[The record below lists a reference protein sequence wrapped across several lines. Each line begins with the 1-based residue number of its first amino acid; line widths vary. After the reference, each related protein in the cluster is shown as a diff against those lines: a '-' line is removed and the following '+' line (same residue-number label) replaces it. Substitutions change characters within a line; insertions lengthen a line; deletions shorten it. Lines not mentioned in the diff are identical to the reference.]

1 MEQIFTPLPPVPDH
15 PRLEE
20 EILQWWEDEQVFQQL
35 REQNRGGPKFRFMDG
50 PITAN
55 APAGVHHG
63 LGRTLKDV
71 FQRYKALRGHDQ
83 RYQNG
88 FDCQG
93 LWIEVGVEH
102 DLGLNSKRDIE
113 AFGLEEFARRC
124 REVVVRSS
132 RELTKASKRL
142 GQWMDWG
149 NDYFTFSDTN
159 IAYVWRMLKVVHERG
174 YLYMG
179 HRSTE
184 WCPRCGT
191 SLSQHELT
199 QSGVYQDRA
208 DPSLFV
214 RFPLIDREVY
224 PEAEFPVGQWDYQ
237 LFYEQDF
244 DKARS
249 DFEANVANTV
259 KALFRKGNPAG
270 RHKPSRSAFVRSQGG
285 WFGAAA
291 QAPDRPLDT
300 DVMTESEFR
309 AYVAALERTG
319 FFGPNAWYMNHARNV
334 AFAAQS
340 ANNGRI
346 DLPVLFLH
354 GLYDYTCETVDSR
367 LAEPMRTD
375 CTDLVEVVVPS
386 GHWMAQEKPIE
397 VNAALAC
404 WLATHFADLWP
415 GTSFAAFTAADRALA
430 QL

>member
-1 MEQIFTPLPPVPDH
+1 VTFPVTENVARTARHTSFYLACGPAEGTPLIFLHGWPELSISWRHQLACFAHLGFRAIAPDMRGYGRSSLY
-15 PRLEE
+15 PRYEDYALEHVVADMLE
-20 EILQWWEDEQVFQQL
+20 LLDSF
-35 REQNRGGPKFRFMDG
+35 
-50 PITAN
+50 
-55 APAGVHHG
+55 
-63 LGRTLKDV
+63 GRD
-71 FQRYKALRGHDQ
+71 RAIWIGHDWGSPVVWSIASHFPQ
-83 RYQNG
+83 RCFGVANLCVPYLAGG
-88 FDCQG
+88 F
-93 LWIEVGVEH
+93 
-102 DLGLNSKRDIE
+102 
-113 AFGLEEFARRC
+113 A
-124 REVVVRSS
+124 
-132 RELTKASKRL
+132 
-142 GQWMDWG
+142 
-149 NDYFTFSDTN
+149 
-159 IAYVWRMLKVVHERG
+159 
-174 YLYMG
+174 
-179 HRSTE
+179 
-184 WCPRCGT
+184 
-191 SLSQHELT
+191 LSNL
-199 QSGVYQDRA
+199 
-208 DPSLFV
+208 L
-214 RFPLIDREVY
+214 PLIDRELY

-334 AFAAQS
+334 AFAARS

-404 WLATHFADLWP
+404 WLATRFADLWP
-415 GTSFAAFTAADRALA
+415 GTSFTAFTAADRALA